1 MKIIISEQQLS
12 LLKNNEIESDYL
24 KFFCKKSGSDSIYCQ
39 LLELR
44 NTEKNEEIVEKFN
57 ENFKNLINF
66 FYSKGSYR
74 YNKSIVRDILS
85 EFLRY
90 DKERIFSFI
99 KLLSDFISQ
108 KKFSESKTKKVL
120 STLKNSKR
128 SLTPE
133 KLEDFLK
140 NVRFMGYSEYEDSFI
155 GNEFEAYKTK
165 LVLSYK
171 CNQDLEY
178 KLYDLIQ
185 KVQIGEHEID
195 ILISKLK
202 NCLYSTMSTTKNLV
216 KSDIRLK
223 NNLYTLED
231 GEKVQ
236 IFKTN
241 DIFEVK
247 KFDYEIDSYLSE
259 FFSIFKE
266 SKLSAVKS
274 QVVPIY
280 NKIINEIYLYIN
292 KSFPDFPQKVGESLA
307 GIVFDDNI
315 IVPSKYI
322 EFYWSNKGQRGC
334 DELRLS
340 IRFRV
345 KPEYTT
351 IEGYHYELNNPILE
365 KTTKQITKGD
375 RQKITCS

>member
-1 MKIIISEQQLS
+1 MRIIISEKQLS
-12 LLKNNEIESDYL
+12 LIQKTELENDYL
-24 KFFCKKSGSDSIYCQ
+24 SFFCKKSGGDSTYCQ

-44 NTEKNEEIVEKFN
+44 NTEKNSEIVEKFN
-57 ENFKNLINF
+57 KDFKNLINF

-74 YNKSIVRDILS
+74 YNKSVVRDILS

-90 DKERIFSFI
+90 DKERVFSFV

-108 KKFSESKTKKVL
+108 NKFSESKTKKVL
-120 STLKNSKR
+120 LALKNSKIK
-128 SLTPE
+128 LTPE

-140 NVRFMGYSEYEDSFI
+140 NVRFMGYSEYEDSFV

-165 LVLSYK
+165 LTLSYK
-171 CNQDLEY
+171 CNEDLDH

-185 KVQIGEHEID
+185 KVQIGEHEVD

-202 NCLYSTMSTTKNLV
+202 NCLYSTLSSTKNLV

-223 NNLYTLED
+223 NNLYILD
-231 GEKVQ
+231 GDEKIQV
-236 IFKTN
+236 FKTN
-241 DIFEVK
+241 DTFEVK

-266 SKLSAVKS
+266 SKLSSIKS
-274 QVVPIY
+274 EILPIY
-280 NKIINEIYLYIN
+280 NKIIQEIYLYIN

-345 KPEYTT
+345 KPEYTD
-351 IEGYHYELNNPILE
+351 IDGYYYELNNTILE
-365 KTTKQITKGD
+365 KVKKQITKGE
-375 RQKITCS
+375 REKIVCK